1 MKRII
6 EYTNKKAA
14 AKELLW
20 RVGLEYIE
28 DIPKFTDDQLRAA
41 RNVGPMFIQELRNLY
56 NREIGQKE
64 EEPSAWVPS
73 PAQEVKSDGVTG
85 RKVEFNFINE
95 RGCKETHVG
104 EIMDKCTDSKGAT
117 YYLIKYFK
125 YSRCVYPNQIVLWN
139 D

>member
-6 EYTNKKAA
+6 EYTKKKAA

-20 RVGLEYIE
+20 RIGLEYIE
-28 DIPKFTDDQLRAA
+28 DIPKFTDDKLRAA

-56 NREIGQKE
+56 DREIGQQQ
-64 EEPSAWVPS
+64 EEPKEVPS
-73 PAQEVKSDGVTG
+73 TILEAKNDGVIG

-95 RGCKETHVG
+95 MGCKNQYIG

-117 YYLIKYFK
+117 YYLVRYFN
-125 YSRCVYPNQIVLWN
+125 YSRCVYPNQIIFWL
-139 D
+139 